1 VACEQQLLSWLAG
14 PRGDLLWL
22 GTILPGPNGLKRA
35 ASFSFLAA
43 GSSRREAGETAVVAS
58 RSGKG
63 GEGSVLRAGPYWLG
77 EEKEVVAMAG
87 DSLDEAGNP

>member
-14 PRGDLLWL
+14 PRGGLLWH
-22 GTILPGPNGLKRA
+22 GTILPGLNGLKRA
-35 ASFSFLAA
+35 ASLSFLAT

-63 GEGSVLRAGPYWLG
+63 GEGSVLRAGPYWLVV
-77 EEKEVVAMAG
+77 EKEAVAMAG
-87 DSLDEAGNP
+87 DSLDGAANP

>member
-1 VACEQQLLSWLAG
+1 LAWHHFA
-14 PRGDLLWL
+14 RSE
-22 GTILPGPNGLKRA
+22 LKRA
-35 ASFSFLAA
+35 APLLFLAA

-87 DSLDEAGNP
+87 DGLDGAANP

>member
-1 VACEQQLLSWLAG
+1 LAWHHFA
-14 PRGDLLWL
+14 RSER
-22 GTILPGPNGLKRA
+22 LKRA
-35 ASFSFLAA
+35 ASLSFLAA
-43 GSSRREAGETAVVAS
+43 GSSRREAGETAVVAL

-87 DSLDEAGNP
+87 DGLDGAANP